1 MSKRSTWFCFTLVYK
16 PSVCRVFVFSLLR
29 HHNQRH
35 QVSVE
40 VTAEMF
46 LWPFAGED
54 ESKQLVWIQ
63 TDCRDCQKT
72 SLGVTFSQ
80 RHFVFMRMFSGGFL

>member
-63 TDCRDCQKT
+63 TDCRDCKK
-72 SLGVTFSQ
+72 
-80 RHFVFMRMFSGGFL
+80 RH

>member
-1 MSKRSTWFCFTLVYK
+1 MSKRSTWFCFTLVHK

-35 QVSVE
+35 KVSAE

-46 LWPFAGED
+46 LWPLAGED
-54 ESKQLVWIQ
+54 ESN
-63 TDCRDCQKT
+63 
-72 SLGVTFSQ
+72 
-80 RHFVFMRMFSGGFL
+80 